1 MELPSVHREGM
12 SVMATLTRSTTIE
25 APAEEVY
32 DYAVDIRNLWVIPD
46 VGLADVDQ
54 RPGGVGST
62 AKIFNHFFGLHF
74 EMKLEIL
81 EAVRPDK
88 LVLKITSNTPDRPL
102 WTLLFET
109 VDDGTKLT
117 MTGEWHVN
125 VPGIGGP
132 MEEMQA
138 RAHKDMVDGLLA
150 NVKSKVEALV
160 AA

>member
-1 MELPSVHREGM
+1 M

-25 APAEEVY
+25 APVEQVY
-32 DYAVDIRNLWVIPD
+32 DYALDMRNLWVIPG

-54 RPGGVGST
+54 RPEGVGST
-62 AKIFNHFFGLHF
+62 AKIFNHFLGLHF

-88 LVLKITSNTPDRPL
+88 IVLKITSNTPDRPL
-102 WTLLFET
+102 WTLTFET
-109 VDDGTKLT
+109 VEEGTKLT

-125 VPGIGGP
+125 VPGIGGT
-132 MEEMQA
+132 MEDMQA
-138 RAHKDMVDGLLA
+138 RSHKGMVDGMLA
-150 NVKSKVEALV
+150 NLKSKVETLV

>member
-1 MELPSVHREGM
+1 
-12 SVMATLTRSTTIE
+12 MATLTRSTTIE
-25 APAEEVY
+25 APVEQVY
-32 DYAVDIRNLWVIPD
+32 DYAVDVRNLWVMPD

-54 RPGGVGST
+54 RPEGVGST
-62 AKIFNHFFGLHF
+62 AKIFSHFFGLHF

-81 EAVRPDK
+81 QAVRPDK
-88 LVLKITSNTPDRPL
+88 LVLKFTSNTPDRPL
-102 WTLLFET
+102 WTLVFESIE
-109 VDDGTKLT
+109 DGTTVT

-125 VPGIGGP
+125 LPAIGGP

-150 NVKSKVEALV
+150 NLKSKVESLV